1 MFIAVLKFVLFR
13 FDFLFVC
20 LFVCFTRVFSP
31 WGLLGLVVQSSVKI
45 TQG

>member
-1 MFIAVLKFVLFR
+1 MFMAVLKFVLFR
-13 FDFLFVC
+13 FDLFVC
-20 LFVCFTRVFSP
+20 LFVFFTRVFSP